1 MPGFQAAHHRTGIA
15 YLPLHSGRA
24 PAWLFSRMT
33 RLARAITVAII
44 SDLGPEEMLKR
55 LSDPYWFQ
63 AFGCV
68 LGFDWHSSGITTTV
82 CGALKE
88 GIRGMEPDLGFFI
101 AGGKGASALK
111 TPSEIE
117 NASSLIKMDPLKL
130 IYASRMSARVDNNAL
145 QDGYQ
150 LYHHVFCFTRE
161 GAWAVIQQG
170 MNEKKLYARRY
181 HWLSEKVTDFV
192 CEPHSAICTEA
203 AAYTLN
209 LVAGESADARLTI
222 TEITRES
229 SPDKLTSQ
237 LKKLKE
243 ITLPHR
249 HNIEL
254 ADINPDRLH
263 KIFVKTYE
271 NQPQNFETLLG
282 LEGVGA
288 KTLRALSLI
297 SELIYGVPSSYRDPA
312 RFSFAH
318 GGKDGIPFPV
328 DRKTYDKSIEI
339 LHNALERAKIE
350 DKEKIEAIKKL
361 RLWM

>member
-1 MPGFQAAHHRTGIA
+1 MPGSPFVNHRTGTA
-15 YLPLHSGRA
+15 HLPLHGGKA
-24 PAWLFSRMT
+24 PTWLFSRMT
-33 RLARAITVAII
+33 RMAREIAVAII
-44 SDLGPEEMLKR
+44 SDYGPNEMLKR

-88 GIRGMEPDLGFFI
+88 GIKGLEPNLGFFI
-101 AGGKGASALK
+101 AGGKGAAARK
-111 TPSEIE
+111 TPTEIE
-117 NASSLIKMDPLKL
+117 NTSSLIKIDPLKL

-150 LYHHVFCFTRE
+150 LYHHVFCFTSE
-161 GAWAVIQQG
+161 GDWAVIQQG

-181 HWLSEKVTDFV
+181 HWLGEKVTDFV
-192 CEPHSAICTEA
+192 CEPHFAICTEA
-203 AAYTLN
+203 SANTLN
-209 LVAGESADARLTI
+209 LVAIESTYARQII
-222 TEITRES
+222 TEITRDSDPE
-229 SPDKLTSQ
+229 KLTSQ
-237 LKKLKE
+237 LKNLKE
-243 ITLPHR
+243 ITLPQR

-254 ADINPDRLH
+254 TDINPDRLH
-263 KIFVKTYE
+263 KIFIKTYE
-271 NQPQNFETLLG
+271 SQPKDFEALLG

-288 KTLRALSLI
+288 RTLRALSLI
-297 SELIYGVPSSYRDPA
+297 SELIYGIPTSCKDPA

-328 DRKTYDKSIEI
+328 DRKTYDKSIQI
-339 LHNALERAKIE
+339 LHNAVEKARIE

-361 RLWM
+361 RFWM